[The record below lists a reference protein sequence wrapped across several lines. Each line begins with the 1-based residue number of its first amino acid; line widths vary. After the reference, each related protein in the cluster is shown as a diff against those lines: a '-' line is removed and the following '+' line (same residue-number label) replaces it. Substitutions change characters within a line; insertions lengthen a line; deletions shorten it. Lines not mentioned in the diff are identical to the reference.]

1 MYPCS
6 PECTALYY
14 KSGNEDGDRRLEVVT
29 LLTALTYSV
38 GGFFMSVFLPYLGL
52 MIEFHCYV
60 VRVSEETLNHGLLDD
75 GVCVPHISIGKRN
88 ENKTKSAEGA
98 VGVV

>member
-38 GGFFMSVFLPYLGL
+38 GVFFMSVFLPYLGL

-75 GVCVPHISIGKRN
+75 GVCVFPTLVSGN
-88 ENKTKSAEGA
+88 EMKAKQKVLRGQW
-98 VGVV
+98 V